1 MNYNYTELKKKS
13 VVNIMDG
20 RCLGKI
26 TDMVV
31 SFPDGKVTG
40 IIVPGKKNAFFCG
53 NELIISPQC
62 IERIGDDAI
71 LVRLC
76 EKPSTTVST
85 EEYTE
90 E

>member
-1 MNYNYTELKKKS
+1 MNYNYVDLKKKS

-20 RCLGKI
+20 KDLGRI
-26 TDMVV
+26 TDMVF

-40 IIVPGKKNAFFCG
+40 IIVPGRKNAFFG
-53 NELIISPQC
+53 GGELIIATKC

-76 EKPSTTVST
+76 AAENDPSLCVES
-85 EEYTE
+85 EE
-90 E
+90 